1 MNGKK
6 TYQVVEAGIART
18 FQNIR
23 LFKKMTVIDNVK
35 TAMNMHMHYSLL
47 SAVLRSKHYWR
58 EEAEMEE
65 KALQSSGQLPD

>member
-1 MNGKK
+1 
-6 TYQVVEAGIART
+6 
-18 FQNIR
+18 
-23 LFKKMTVIDNVK
+23 MTVIDNVK